1 MLPEL
6 VALAEARAK
15 KAAGRVAVS
24 AAFALVG
31 LVLVVFAAAGLF
43 VALFAWLEPERGA
56 AVAALI
62 CAGAALGLAI
72 LALLPLAFRRR
83 PAPQPPPE
91 GALQQFVTLM
101 AKTAPELSPWQLVV
115 TAALIGA
122 ALAFSARS
130 PKK

>member
-6 VALAEARAK
+6 VALAEAQAK

-31 LVLVVFAAAGLF
+31 GAFVVFAVAALF
-43 VALFAWLEPERGA
+43 VALFFWLEPEHGA
-56 AVAALI
+56 VAAALI

-83 PAPQPPPE
+83 PASQPE
-91 GALQQFVTLM
+91 GALPQFVTLM
-101 AKTAPELSPWQLVV
+101 AKTAPELGPWQLVV

-130 PKK
+130 PRK